1 MQDFVKEYEGKTP
14 TSRKLYE
21 EAREVMP
28 GGVSHGLRYFP
39 PYPLFI
45 QRVEGPRI
53 WDVDGNE
60 YIDLWMGHYA
70 AILGHRPSVVV
81 EAIKEAVELGTH
93 WGIVHERQIALAR
106 LIRETVPC
114 VERLRFCVSG
124 TEATMYG
131 VRLARAF
138 TGRRVIIKMEG
149 GWHGGNTDLSV
160 AIKAPFDQPES
171 AGILSEISPFI
182 RAISLNDVDA
192 ARSAIQAC
200 KGDLA
205 GIIIE
210 PVMGAAGMIPSDKV
224 YLETLR
230 EETTRVGAVLIFDE
244 IITGFRLAPGGGQE
258 YYGVV
263 PDLVVLGKIVGG
275 GSNIGVIGG
284 RKEILDL
291 TDPTV
296 SRKKGE
302 AVLAGG
308 GTFSSS
314 PMTMGTGLA
323 MLHHLKAHAHEI
335 YPRLNSLGERLRR
348 GMEAACEK
356 TGVLGRSIGVG
367 SLSAFYLPLDPGTR
381 VKSSGD
387 MQTRTDIQRLDHE
400 FRLRMLN
407 HGVYTVHGGGAVSM
421 AHTEKDVDRIVETVE
436 IVTREML

>member
-21 EAREVMP
+21 EARELMP
-28 GGVSHGLRYFP
+28 GGVSHGLRYFS

-70 AILGHRPSVVV
+70 GILGHRPSVVV

-93 WGIVHERQIALAR
+93 WGIVHEREISLAR
-106 LIRETVPC
+106 LIREMVPC

-124 TEATMYG
+124 TEATMYA

-138 TGRRVIIKMEG
+138 TGRRVILKMEG
-149 GWHGGNTDLSV
+149 GWHGGNTDLSA

-182 RAISLNDVDA
+182 RAIPLNDSEA
-192 ARSAIQAC
+192 ARSAIREC
-200 KGDLA
+200 GKDLA

-210 PVMGAAGMIPSDKV
+210 PVMGAGGMIPSDKA

-284 RKEILDL
+284 KKEIFDL
-291 TDPTV
+291 TDPTIP
-296 SRKKGE
+296 RKKGE
-302 AVLAGG
+302 GVMAGG
-308 GTFSSS
+308 GTFSCS
-314 PMTMGTGLA
+314 PMTMVTGLA
-323 MLHHLKAHAHEI
+323 MLGHLKEHTQEI
-335 YPRLNSLGERLRR
+335 YPRLNALGERLRQ

-356 TGVLGRSIGVG
+356 TGLLGRSIGAG

-381 VKSSGD
+381 VRSAGD
-387 MQTRTDIQRLDHE
+387 MQIRTDIQRIDHE

-421 AHTEKDVDRIVETVE
+421 AHTEEDVDRIIQTVE
-436 IVTREML
+436 IVAREML

>member
-14 TSRKLYE
+14 TSRKFYE
-21 EAREVMP
+21 EARQVTP
-28 GGVSHGLRYFP
+28 GGVSHGLRYFS

-45 QRVEGPRI
+45 QRVEGSRI

-70 AILGHRPSVVV
+70 AILGHRPGVVIQ
-81 EAIKEAVELGTH
+81 AIKEVVDLGTH

-106 LIRETVPC
+106 LIQEMVPC

-124 TEATMYG
+124 TEATMYA

-149 GWHGGNTDLSV
+149 GWHGGNTDLSA

-182 RAISLNDVDA
+182 RAIPLNDGEA
-192 ARSAIQAC
+192 ARSAIRAC

-205 GIIIE
+205 GVIIE
-210 PVMGAAGMIPSDKV
+210 PVMGAAGMIPSDTA

-230 EETTRVGAVLIFDE
+230 EETARIGAVLIFDE
-244 IITGFRLAPGGGQE
+244 IITGFRLAVGGGQA

-291 TDPTV
+291 TDPTIP
-296 SRKKGE
+296 RKKGE
-302 AVLAGG
+302 GVMAGG
-308 GTFSSS
+308 GTFSCS
-314 PMTMGTGLA
+314 PMTMVTGLA

-335 YPRLNSLGERLRR
+335 YPRLNALGERLRQ
-348 GMEAACEK
+348 GMEIASEK
-356 TGVLGRSIGVG
+356 AGLLGRSTGAG
-367 SLSAFYLPLDPGTR
+367 SLCAFYFPLDPDMR
-381 VKSSGD
+381 VKSAGD
-387 MQTRTDIQRLDHE
+387 MQTRTDIRRIDHE

-407 HGVYTVHGGGAVSM
+407 HGVYTAHGGGAVST
-421 AHTEKDVDRIVETVE
+421 AHTETDVDRIVETVE